1 MLLRETAAEI
11 KAEIERLESARIGCS
26 DTRVV
31 DVIEFWIEDLRQQ
44 LRQLESP
51 RTTASP
57 LPTQA

>member
-44 LRQLESP
+44 LHQLESP
-51 RTTASP
+51 RRTAS
-57 LPTQA
+57 